1 MLQLIVYGFYNN
13 KCHDTLDEINKL
25 LGKGKS
31 KYQSYLEKKKI
42 LKQKLDK
49 LKFENHNFI
58 SGY

>member
-1 MLQLIVYGFYNN
+1 MLQLIVYGYN

-31 KYQSYLEKKKI
+31 KYQSYLEKKKT

-49 LKFENHNFI
+49 LKFKNP
-58 SGY
+58 SG

>member
-31 KYQSYLEKKKI
+31 KYQSYLEKKKT

-49 LKFENHNFI
+49 LKFKNP
-58 SGY
+58 SG